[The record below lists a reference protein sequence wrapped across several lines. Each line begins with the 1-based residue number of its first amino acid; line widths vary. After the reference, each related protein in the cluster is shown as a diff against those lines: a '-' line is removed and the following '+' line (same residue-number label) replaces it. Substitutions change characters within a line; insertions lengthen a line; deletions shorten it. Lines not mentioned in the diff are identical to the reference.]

1 LSPFFQAYKMNT
13 SPIRHQILRFRR
25 FIHKSYAAFNSLHKS
40 VSIGKLSAGLCDLA
54 LKKNSS
60 AGLLAVLLTSLL
72 SFGLQAS
79 DTEDPALAL
88 DLDSVRITATPPLS
102 FPAHQ
107 RAVYSIGHLQTTHF
121 PAQHFNEVLDAL
133 PGLDLRQR
141 GQQGVQA
148 DLSMRGGSFDQVLV
162 LLNGI
167 NITDPQTGHYN
178 LDLPVDL
185 AAIERIDVLQGS
197 SLSLS
202 GSPAFSGAINILTG
216 YSGKNRLRVELG
228 LGQYGWDQRSLHLQ
242 QKQKQWHVNASWS
255 QARSSGYIKNTDY
268 NRHNLFV
275 QLQAPALNSGNWNIQ
290 LGLQQKEYGA
300 NKFYSLLYPDQF
312 EATQTLLSSLSWN
325 KLLNNYK
332 ASAAAYFRLHSD
344 RFELFRQSTSAPAW
358 YSSHNYHLS
367 DVSGLDLKLSRYGT
381 AGKSMIGLNIRN
393 EHIVSTVLGQP
404 MEKSRTSAFLPDSIA
419 YTHSAGRL
427 GLILFAEQQFSGPNY
442 SSSVGLS
449 VNKYAGYSTR
459 ICAEAAFAYL
469 FSDNSRLFVNAQR
482 SLRYPSFTDLYYK
495 SPVQVS
501 NPNLKP
507 ETAYNAETGF
517 SYNDRRLQARI
528 SLFGRL
534 GSNIID
540 WVKQAD
546 EEVWHSM
553 NHSRVNAAGAE
564 ALISW
569 KPQKHLRLLE
579 SSYTFT
585 ILDKEAGTLMSKYAL
600 DYLKHKFNTR
610 LEHTIYKNF
619 AASWHFSAQQRMGT
633 YNDTE
638 GTLQTYRPFCL
649 LDGRLFW
656 SRKELTLYLEA
667 GNLFNTKYYD
677 YGGILQPG
685 RWLRAGIRIQLNQD
699 LL

>member
-1 LSPFFQAYKMNT
+1 MNKVPF
-13 SPIRHQILRFRR
+13 RHQILRFRR
-25 FIHKSYAAFNSLHKS
+25 FIHKSYAVFNSLNKS
-40 VSIGKLSAGLCDLA
+40 VSIGKLSAAVCDLA
-54 LKKNSS
+54 LKKSKN
-60 AGLLAVLLTSLL
+60 AGLLALLFTGIV
-72 SFGLQAS
+72 SFSLQAS
-79 DTEDPALAL
+79 DPEDPDWTV
-88 DLDSVRITATPPLS
+88 DLDSAGITATPPLS

-107 RAVYSIGHLQTTHF
+107 RAVYSVGHSQIAHF
-121 PAQHFNEVLDAL
+121 PAQHFNELLDAL

-202 GSPAFSGAINILTG
+202 GSPAFSGAVNIVTG
-216 YSGKNRLRVELG
+216 YSGKNKLSVDLG
-228 LGQYGWDQRSLHLQ
+228 AGQYGWDRRSLQIQ
-242 QKQKQWHVNASWS
+242 QKLKLWYLNASWS
-255 QARSSGYIKNTDY
+255 QVRSSGYIKNTDFDKQ
-268 NRHNLFV
+268 NLFV
-275 QLQAPALNSGNWNIQ
+275 QLQAPSLPSGNWNIQ

-312 EATQTLLSSLSWN
+312 EATQTLLSSLTWN
-325 KLLNNYK
+325 KLLNRYK
-332 ASAAAYFRLHSD
+332 ASASAYFRLHSD
-344 RFELFRQSTSAPAW
+344 RFELFRQTTAAPAW
-358 YSSHNYHLS
+358 YRSHNHHLS
-367 DVSGLDLKLSRYGT
+367 DVSGLDLNLSRYGP
-381 AGKSMIGLNIRN
+381 AGKSMIGFNIRN
-393 EHIVSTVLGQP
+393 EHILSTVLGQP
-404 MEKSRTSAFLPDSIA
+404 LEKSRRSAFLPDSVV
-419 YTHSAGRL
+419 YTNSAGRL
-427 GLILFAEQQFSGPNY
+427 GLTLFAEQQFNGPNFN
-442 SSSVGLS
+442 SSLGLS
-449 VNKYAGYSTR
+449 VNKYAGYGAR

-469 FSDNSRLFVNAQR
+469 FSDRSRLFVNAQR

-507 ETAYNAETGF
+507 ETAYSAETGF
-517 SYNDRRLQARI
+517 SYNEQRLQAGI

-540 WVKQAD
+540 WVKQAG

-585 ILDKEAGTLMSKYAL
+585 ILNKESGELMSKYAL

-610 LEHTIYKNF
+610 LEHSIYKDF

-633 YNDTE
+633 YNDPE
-638 GTLQTYRPFCL
+638 GNLQHYRPFCL

-667 GNLFNTKYYD
+667 GNLFNTSYYD

-685 RWLRAGIRIQLNQD
+685 RWLRAGIRIQLDRD
-699 LL
+699 LLSNH

>member
-1 LSPFFQAYKMNT
+1 MKTSPFK
-13 SPIRHQILRFRR
+13 HQMLRFRR
-25 FIHKSYAAFNSLHKS
+25 FINKSYAAFNSLHKS
-40 VSIGKLSAGLCDLA
+40 VTIGTLSAGLCDLA
-54 LKKNSS
+54 LKKNNSVV
-60 AGLLAVLLTSLL
+60 LLTVLLTSAI
-72 SFGLQAS
+72 SFGLEAS
-79 DTEDPALAL
+79 DQEDPALAL

-102 FPAHQ
+102 FPALQ
-107 RAVYSIGHLQTTHF
+107 RAVYSIGQRQTAHF

-202 GSPAFSGAINILTG
+202 GSPAFSGAINIVTG
-216 YSGKNRLRVELG
+216 SAGTNKLSVDLG
-228 LGQYGWDQRSLHLQ
+228 QGQYGWDQRSLQIQ
-242 QKQKQWHVNASWS
+242 QKLKQWHFNASWS
-255 QARSSGYIKNTDY
+255 QARSSGYIRNTDFD
-268 NRHNLFV
+268 RHNLFV
-275 QLQAPALNSGNWNIQ
+275 QLQAPTLRSGHWNIQ

-312 EATQTLLSSLSWN
+312 EATQTLLTSVAWN
-325 KLLNNYK
+325 KLLNKYK
-332 ASAAAYFRLHSD
+332 VSAAAYFRLHSD
-344 RFELFRQSTSAPAW
+344 RFELFRQTTTAPAW

-381 AGKSMIGLNIRN
+381 VGKSMIGFNIRN

-419 YTHSAGRL
+419 YTNSAGRL
-427 GLILFAEQQFSGPNY
+427 GLIFFAEQKFNGPNY
-442 SSSVGLS
+442 TSSVGLS
-449 VNKYAGYSTR
+449 VNKYTGYGPR

-469 FSDNSRLFVNAQR
+469 FSENSRLFVNAQR

-495 SPVQVS
+495 SPVQLS
-501 NPNLKP
+501 NPDLTP
-507 ETAYNAETGF
+507 ETAYNAEIGF
-517 SYNDRRLQARI
+517 SCSGQTLQAGI
-528 SLFGRL
+528 SVFGRL

-540 WVKQAD
+540 WVKQPD

-553 NHSRVNAAGAE
+553 NHSRVNAAGTE
-564 ALISW
+564 LFLTW
-569 KPQKHLRLLE
+569 KPGNYVRLFE
-579 SSYTFT
+579 SSYAFT
-585 ILDKEAGTLMSKYAL
+585 LLDKEAGTLMSKYAL

-610 LEHTIYKNF
+610 LEHPIYKNF

-638 GTLQTYRPFCL
+638 GNLQTYRPFCL
-649 LDGRLFW
+649 LDGRVFW

-667 GNLFNTKYYD
+667 GNLFNTRYYD

-685 RWLRAGIRIQLNQD
+685 RWLRAGIRIQID
-699 LL
+699 RD